1 MSSSTQP
8 IIGYVVKM
16 FPRLSETFIRNE
28 LVELERQGFTIR
40 IFSLKR
46 PSQGASHQADGPVE
60 ATIIYLPQ
68 RVWKE
73 PFRVLRAQF
82 RVLCRHP
89 VGYVKTLAHVLRGR
103 RLRSLPRGVRRFSQT
118 CCLVHQLGG
127 AKHLHAHFASD
138 PTRLASWARMLC
150 GISYSVSTHAKDL
163 FQDKRIDSIGLHYK
177 LRAAR
182 FIVANSQFSA
192 TSLLASLNGSLN
204 NGANPPQKIVTVYNG
219 VDLDDF
225 PARPEEPNEPT
236 ILSVGRLIEKK
247 GTKVLLDACAVL
259 QQEGRQFVCD
269 IIGSGPL
276 RPGLQ
281 QQLTRLGLVSVVRL
295 HGECP
300 HERLLPFYQRALIF
314 VLPCVVSANGDRDI
328 LPNVLKEAMAVG
340 VPVVT
345 TRLGG
350 IEELVT
356 HGQTGLLVEAGDSRA
371 LAEAVG
377 QLLADAELRRHL
389 VTNARKVIEER
400 FDLRT
405 SFGRLKEL
413 LFEAVEP

>member
-1 MSSSTQP
+1 MSSATRP

-28 LVELERQGFTIR
+28 IAELERQGLALR

-46 PSQGASHQADGPVE
+46 PPLYTLQQGAGGGRPSVV
-60 ATIIYLPQ
+60 YLPE

-73 PFRVLRAQF
+73 PFRVLLAQF
-82 RVLCRHP
+82 SVLCRHP
-89 VGYVKTLAHVLRGR
+89 LGYVRTLAHVLRGR
-103 RLRSLPRGVRRFSQT
+103 KLRSLPRGLRRFSQT
-118 CCLVHQLGG
+118 CCLIHQLGG

-150 GISYSVSTHAKDL
+150 GISFSVSTHAKDL

-177 LRAAR
+177 LKAAR

-192 TSLLASLNGSLN
+192 SSLLSSINGSPS
-204 NGANPPQKIVTVYNG
+204 NGANPPPKVVTVYNG
-219 VDLDDF
+219 VDLGEF
-225 PARPEEPNEPT
+225 SARREEPNQPM

-247 GTKVLLDACAVL
+247 GFEILLDACAIL
-259 QQEGRQFVCD
+259 QQGGKRFTCNIV
-269 IIGSGPL
+269 GSGPL
-276 RPGLQ
+276 RRTLQ
-281 QQLTRLGLVSVVRL
+281 QQIERLGLTPVVRL
-295 HGECP
+295 HAECS
-300 HERLLPFYQRALIF
+300 HGQLLPFYERAMVF

-345 TRLGG
+345 TCLGG

-356 HGQTGLLVEAGDSRA
+356 HGQTGLLVEPGDSTA
-371 LAEAVG
+371 LAGAIEH
-377 QLLADAELRRHL
+377 LLADARLRRHL
-389 VTNARKVIEER
+389 ATNAREVVEER
-400 FDLRT
+400 FDLRS
-405 SFGRLKEL
+405 SFGRLKDL
-413 LFEAVEP
+413 LLEAVES